1 MARRTRHPARRGL
14 ITRLFSVLLG
24 TALAAAVMVSMQ
36 LPLLDQP
43 ASATVALTRV
53 GSTNSAQLSWPSVGS
68 AALFVPSLGVTRS
81 WHNAVVPIASLTKMM
96 TAYVTLRK
104 LPLSAGQSG
113 PCVTVSASDVSTYEY
128 IKATDQSN
136 AAVSIGENLCEID
149 LLNGLLVHSADNY
162 AAMLA
167 NMVAGSMTN
176 FVTLMNET
184 ARSLGMDSTHYAD
197 ASGFDSA
204 SVSSA
209 RDQAHLAALLMQSA
223 LVRAIVLQP
232 SVTLPV
238 AGTLASYTPFVG
250 TDNVIGVKSGRTSE
264 AGGCDV
270 MAMTFNQG
278 STTEVA
284 YAVVLGQRGGDLLGP
299 AGDAALALAQSALR
313 LVHHVTLAKN
323 TMVAHLGW
331 GTHVAPV
338 RLARDKTLWWWSSSG
353 SLPLRVHLYHVTDAV
368 RRGEVVGWLH
378 VRGVRS
384 GRVALTAGASVAA
397 PTLWQRLR

>member
-1 MARRTRHPARRGL
+1 MARRSPHPARRGL
-14 ITRLFSVLLG
+14 ATRAFAALLG
-24 TALAAAVMVSMQ
+24 AVIALAIMTSMQ
-36 LPLLDQP
+36 LPLLNQP
-43 ASATVALTRV
+43 ASATVTLHRV
-53 GSTNSAQLSWPSVGS
+53 GAATTDPLRWPSVGS
-68 AALFVPSLGVTRS
+68 AALYIPSLAVTRS

-96 TAYVTLRK
+96 TAYVTLQK
-104 LPLSAGQSG
+104 LPLVAGQTG

-136 AAVSIGENLCEID
+136 AAVSLGENLCEID

-176 FVTLMNET
+176 FVALMNET
-184 ARSLGMDSTHYAD
+184 ARSLGMTSTHYAD

-209 RDQAHLAALLMQSA
+209 LDQAHLAALLMRSA

-238 AGTLASYTPFVG
+238 AGTVGSYTPYVG
-250 TDNVIGVKSGRTSE
+250 LDNVIGVKSGRTSE

-270 MAMTFNQG
+270 MAMTFEQG
-278 STTEVA
+278 ATTQVA

-299 AGDAALALAQSALR
+299 AGDAALALARSALAR
-313 LVHHVTLAKN
+313 LHHVQLARG
-323 TMVAHLGW
+323 TTVAQLGW
-331 GTHVAPV
+331 GAHVVPV
-338 RLARDKTLWWWSSSG
+338 RLAHSRTLWWWSRSG
-353 SLPLRVHLYHVTDAV
+353 ALPLRVHLDHLT
-368 RRGEVVGWLH
+368 RRVHRDQVVGWL
-378 VRGVRS
+378 
-384 GRVALTAGASVAA
+384 RVAGIDARPVSLVAGAPVAA
-397 PTLWQRLR
+397 PSLWQRLR

>member
-1 MARRTRHPARRGL
+1 MTRRTRHPARRGL
-14 ITRLFSVLLG
+14 ATRMFSVLLG
-24 TALAAAVMVSMQ
+24 AVLAAGVLVSMQ

-43 ASATVALTRV
+43 ASATVALSTV
-53 GSTNSAQLSWPSVGS
+53 GSATSARLAWPSVGS
-68 AALFVPSLGVTRS
+68 AALYLPSLGVTRS
-81 WHNAVVPIASLTKMM
+81 WHNATVPIASLTKMM
-96 TAYVTLRK
+96 TAYVTLQK

-136 AAVSIGENLCEID
+136 AAVSLGESLCEID

-167 NMVAGSMTN
+167 NMVAGNMTN
-176 FVTLMNET
+176 FVALMNQT

-197 ASGFDSA
+197 ASGYDAA
-204 SVSSA
+204 SMSSA
-209 RDQAHLAALLMQSA
+209 LDQAHLAARLMQSA
-223 LVRAIVLQP
+223 LVRSIVLQP

-238 AGTLASYTPFVG
+238 AGPVASYTPFVG
-250 TDNVIGVKSGRTSE
+250 TNNVIGVKSGRTSE

-278 STTEVA
+278 TSTEVA

-299 AGDAALALAQSALR
+299 AGDAALALAQSALDQ
-313 LVHHVTLAKN
+313 VHHVTLATN
-323 TMVAHLGW
+323 TTVAHLGW
-331 GTHVAPV
+331 GAHVAPV
-338 RLARDKTLWWWSSSG
+338 RLAHDKTLWWWSNSG
-353 SLPLRVHLYHVTDAV
+353 SLSLRVHLDHVSDAV
-368 RRGEVVGWLH
+368 HRGEVVGWLR
-378 VRGVRS
+378 VRGLNSR
-384 GRVALTAGASVAA
+384 RVSLTAGASVAA